1 MILSKKQYT
10 SWDNILIPYKS
21 SELSTVLYSLI
32 RLLEYITPTIQIA
45 VNALFIEK
53 ALSYLSGRSSREELL
68 LPILML
74 SGIIVYAR
82 ICKVLAALCMKHVQ
96 NGIRAHFHTAIIQ
109 KCARLTY
116 ESIENEEIWE
126 LFQRI
131 NNKLEDRM
139 TIGFQNSV
147 ELIGMGV
154 QILGFLGA
162 LMFSA
167 WWAAFI
173 VVILSVPIMILG
185 IKGGQK
191 QYEAERETGKYKIR
205 YEYLSDIMTNRDSAR
220 ERSLFHYQERLILQ
234 WNKLFEKVKYL
245 QRKVTINTMLRMKA
259 VNLTVSLAMFMVDLI
274 LLLAVAKGKVSV
286 GMFIALTQASIGI
299 ISIMSWEFSDRIKE
313 FATQR
318 EFFKDITHFASLP
331 ETEGATSEPA
341 PPVPLQSIEFRHVT
355 FRYPNTEKEVL
366 RDLCLKMEPGRHY
379 AVVGRNGAGKT
390 TLTKLLTGL
399 YTDYEGEI
407 LINNKSIKNYAASEL
422 KSFFAVLFQDF
433 SRYHISLRD
442 NIAIGD
448 IRNFGNPDTDRN
460 IEKIL
465 DELNMTDNIRTLP
478 DKMNTHLGKLDEKGV
493 DFSGGQWQ
501 RLAIARVM
509 LSPAPM
515 YILDEPTAALDPMS
529 ESKIYGDFEYIS
541 RQKTTLLITHR
552 LGATKTADYILVL
565 DDGHIV
571 QQGSH
576 ATLMQYDGLY
586 KDMYDSQRSWYQ

>member
-1 MILSKKQYT
+1 
-10 SWDNILIPYKS
+10 
-21 SELSTVLYSLI
+21 
-32 RLLEYITPTIQIA
+32 
-45 VNALFIEK
+45 
-53 ALSYLSGRSSREELL
+53 
-68 LPILML
+68 
-74 SGIIVYAR
+74 
-82 ICKVLAALCMKHVQ
+82 
-96 NGIRAHFHTAIIQ
+96 
-109 KCARLTY
+109 
-116 ESIENEEIWE
+116 
-126 LFQRI
+126 
-131 NNKLEDRM
+131 
-139 TIGFQNSV
+139 
-147 ELIGMGV
+147 
-154 QILGFLGA
+154 
-162 LMFSA
+162 
-167 WWAAFI
+167 
-173 VVILSVPIMILG
+173 MILG

-191 QYEAERETGKYKIR
+191 QYEAERETGKYEIR

-286 GMFIALTQASIGI
+286 GMFIALTQAAIGI

-433 SRYHISLRD
+433 ARYHISLRD

-541 RQKTTLLITHR
+541 RQKTTLLISHR

-586 KDMYDSQRSWYQ
+586 KEMYDSQRSWYQ

>member
-10 SWDNILIPYKS
+10 PWDNILIPYKS

-32 RLLEYITPTIQIA
+32 RLLEYMSPTIQIA

-74 SGIIVYAR
+74 SGIIMYNR

-116 ESIENEEIWE
+116 ESIENKEIWE

-205 YEYLSDIMTNRDSAR
+205 YEYLSDIMTNRDSAK

-234 WNKLFEKVKYL
+234 WNKLFEKVK
-245 QRKVTINTMLRMKA
+245 
-259 VNLTVSLAMFMVDLI
+259 
-274 LLLAVAKGKVSV
+274 
-286 GMFIALTQASIGI
+286 
-299 ISIMSWEFSDRIKE
+299 
-313 FATQR
+313 
-318 EFFKDITHFASLP
+318 
-331 ETEGATSEPA
+331 
-341 PPVPLQSIEFRHVT
+341 
-355 FRYPNTEKEVL
+355 
-366 RDLCLKMEPGRHY
+366 
-379 AVVGRNGAGKT
+379 
-390 TLTKLLTGL
+390 
-399 YTDYEGEI
+399 
-407 LINNKSIKNYAASEL
+407 
-422 KSFFAVLFQDF
+422 
-433 SRYHISLRD
+433 
-442 NIAIGD
+442 
-448 IRNFGNPDTDRN
+448 
-460 IEKIL
+460 
-465 DELNMTDNIRTLP
+465 
-478 DKMNTHLGKLDEKGV
+478 
-493 DFSGGQWQ
+493 
-501 RLAIARVM
+501 
-509 LSPAPM
+509 
-515 YILDEPTAALDPMS
+515 
-529 ESKIYGDFEYIS
+529 
-541 RQKTTLLITHR
+541 
-552 LGATKTADYILVL
+552 
-565 DDGHIV
+565 
-571 QQGSH
+571 
-576 ATLMQYDGLY
+576 
-586 KDMYDSQRSWYQ
+586 